1 MHTCQKNRHTHKRDL
16 LSLAYL
22 TPASPVHLRS
32 RSHTHQLCG
41 NLQINRPPTP
51 TTPGGCRLAQP
62 VLHGVRLAREAC
74 CQSPAGRMHL
84 PTKPTGQHRHM
95 APPHNRNQGVP
106 HRNTHT
112 TSTDTPAHTHTHTH
126 TQKHTTHTRA
136 HKQKHTHSP
145 GTAYGT
151 CRTRVRKQGGSSSTA
166 PPPANADQPETAR
179 HLIEHC
185 LVLKSRVIN
194 VSSSCN
200 RSFSAKSRKARQA
213 NLCTP
218 TLPPTPTLTP
228 TRTELPAATRAAGED
243 GRHVR
248 AVHMVANHDRVYR
261 ATCSKRR
268 PLITRQAHASCRKQL
283 RPVAAYPTLAIGIVT
298 TAKGLAEIANIS
310 FML

>member
-1 MHTCQKNRHTHKRDL
+1 LRKSPNKSPPHAHNSRWLSSCSTCSHCTESVLPGKRVASRQPAGCTCRRNQQDSTGTWRRRTKGSKVRHT
-16 LSLAYL
+16 
-22 TPASPVHLRS
+22 
-32 RSHTHQLCG
+32 
-41 NLQINRPPTP
+41 
-51 TTPGGCRLAQP
+51 
-62 VLHGVRLAREAC
+62 
-74 CQSPAGRMHL
+74 
-84 PTKPTGQHRHM
+84 
-95 APPHNRNQGVP
+95 
-106 HRNTHT
+106 
-112 TSTDTPAHTHTHTH
+112 DT
-126 TQKHTTHTRA
+126 HTTHTRHTHA
-136 HKQKHTHSP
+136 CTPTHTRAYTQKHTHTP

-243 GRHVR
+243 CRHVR
-248 AVHMVANHDRVYR
+248 AVHLVANHDRVYR
-261 ATCSKRR
+261 TTCSKRR

-283 RPVAAYPTLAIGIVT
+283 RPVAPYPTLAIGIIT
-298 TAKGLAEIANIS
+298 TAKGLQKFRKSQFDALRRGKKSVAFLPQQTAWEN
-310 FML
+310 